1 MPHNEARAWWADV
14 ADVRQNIERRRADEA
29 PATQDDA
36 NPGDELAHVRA
47 RRANAARERAAR
59 SGGSGRFD
67 REHAEPSYAPRRTG
81 RFDRARER
89 ERDQELDIV
98 PAPSPVPRAPAA
110 STELPAGAPRRP
122 LIAPVPERRTVQ
134 ITGRPGERRLIEIQ
148 RRRAPRG
155 PAERVHAS
163 PDRLAMWA
171 VALAFFLIL
180 VAVLSS
186 HA

>member
-36 NPGDELAHVRA
+36 TPGDELAHVRA

-59 SGGSGRFD
+59 TGRFD
-67 REHAEPSYAPRRTG
+67 REPAEPSYAPRRTA
-81 RFDRARER
+81 RFER
-89 ERDQELDIV
+89 ELDLIPR
-98 PAPSPVPRAPAA
+98 PAPPAPAA
-110 STELPAGAPRRP
+110 STELPADAPRRP

-155 PAERVHAS
+155 AAERVHAS